1 MKAKGVNLNYFLTK
15 MTPMSN
21 TLAPT
26 FQLASNPLC
35 PLTETEFAKGIMKI
49 AESGR
54 NAIIHQVQ
62 SLGVP

>member
-15 MTPMSN
+15 MIPMSN